1 MADQRNNPPPRPHS
15 LTPTPLRQPQGDGLV
30 QRPQPVA
37 VPLWHI
43 VPRMAGY
50 GVVLFIVWAVLTIM
64 FPNVF
69 TRSSER
75 AVVNSPVSLVT
86 SPVEGVVMKQMVA
99 AGQPFTANQALMVV
113 QNPNIDR
120 SLLVDLTGKKL
131 DNQQRYDS
139 AKARLESNRRLM
151 AATEQDLQR
160 YNSAAQREHA
170 ARVRALEARLAS
182 AKAQEDQQQE
192 VVNRNQSMQWA
203 GAVSEAYTNASR
215 YQLSMLSNAKA
226 AAKAELDNA
235 IGESQ
240 ASRNKVYA
248 SSTDGPSATLAQR
261 RQVLGAEAAQLTAE
275 LEQLEAYGKSVDEM
289 IATEQ
294 ERIDRLSNLEIR
306 SPEPGTIEDLIAQPG
321 MRVAAGATL
330 ARASNCAQTRVV
342 AVFPRSLSDN
352 LLPGARLNV
361 QVDGVPTALP
371 ASVAE
376 VLPRA
381 PDGDQARY
389 FVPFPPIEK
398 NEIYV
403 IAKLDRPLGNLP
415 AKAGAASGSAATPG
429 TAGTAAAAGPAA
441 AAQSGHCGMG
451 RWARVTLNQ
460 SWLGQLRASL

>member
-1 MADQRNNPPPRPHS
+1 MADQRNNPPPPPSPQPPRHS
-15 LTPTPLRQPQGDGLV
+15 LAPASQRQPHGDGLV
-30 QRPQPVA
+30 QRQQPVA

-50 GVVLFIVWAVLTIM
+50 GVVLFIVWAVLTMM

-75 AVVNSPVSLVT
+75 AVINSPVSLVT
-86 SPVEGVVMKQMVA
+86 SPVEGIVMQQKVA
-99 AGQPFTANQALMVV
+99 AGQSFTANQPLMVV

-120 SLLVDLTGKKL
+120 SLLVELTGKKL
-131 DNQQRYDS
+131 DTQQRYDS
-139 AKARLESNRRLM
+139 ARARLESNRRLM
-151 AATEQDLQR
+151 GATEQDLQR

-170 ARVRALEARLAS
+170 TRVRALQARLAS
-182 AKAQEDQQQE
+182 ATAQEDQQQE
-192 VVNRNQSMQWA
+192 IVNRNQNMQWA

-215 YQLSMLSNAKA
+215 YQLSMLTNAKA
-226 AAKAELDNA
+226 AVKAELDSA
-235 IGESQ
+235 VGESE

-248 SSTDGPSATLAQR
+248 SSADGPSASLAQR
-261 RQVLGAEAAQLTAE
+261 RQALSAESAQLSAE
-275 LEQLEAYGKSVDEM
+275 LEQLEAYGKSVDELL
-289 IATEQ
+289 ATEQ
-294 ERIDRLSNLEIR
+294 QRIDRLSNLEIR
-306 SPEPGTIEDLIAQPG
+306 ATEPGTIEDLIAQPG

-330 ARASNCAQTRVV
+330 ARASNCGQTRVV

-361 QVDGVPTALP
+361 HVDGLPAALP

-376 VLPRA
+376 ILPRA

-403 IAKLDRPLGNLP
+403 IAKLDRPLGKLP
-415 AKAGAASGSAATPG
+415 DKPNAAASATTASAGG
-429 TAGTAAAAGPAA
+429 TAPAS
-441 AAQSGHCGMG
+441 SGHCGMG
-451 RWARVTLNQ
+451 RWARVTLDQ
-460 SWLGQLRASL
+460 SWLGQMRASLT

>member
-1 MADQRNNPPPRPHS
+1 MPDQLDSLPRQTTAPARLPH
-15 LTPTPLRQPQGDGLV
+15 GDARV
-30 QRPQPVA
+30 PERRQPVA

-50 GVVLFIVWAVLTIM
+50 GVVLFIIWAVLTIM

-86 SPVEGVVMKQMVA
+86 SPVEGIVMQQMVA
-99 AGQPFTANQALMVV
+99 AGQPFAANQPLMTV

-120 SLLVDLTGKKL
+120 SLLVELTGKKL
-131 DNQQRYDS
+131 DTQQRYDA
-139 AKARLESNRRLM
+139 AKAKLASNQRLLAS
-151 AATEQDLQR
+151 TDQDLQK
-160 YNSAAQREHA
+160 YNGAAQREHA
-170 ARVRALEARLAS
+170 ARVRGLEARVA
-182 AKAQEDQQQE
+182 AANAQVDQQEE
-192 VVNRNQSMQWA
+192 VVNRNQNMQWA

-215 YQLSMLSNAKA
+215 YQLSMLTNAKA
-226 AAKAELDNA
+226 AAKAELESA
-235 IGESQ
+235 LGESE

-248 SSTDGPSATLAQR
+248 SSADGPMATLSQR
-261 RQVLGAEAAQLTAE
+261 RQLLGAEAAQLTAE
-275 LEQLEAYGKSVDEM
+275 LQQLEEYGKSVDQL

-306 SPEPGTIEDLIAQPG
+306 SSEPGVIEDVIAHPG
-321 MRVAAGATL
+321 MRVAAGSTL

-342 AVFPRSLSDN
+342 AVFPRSLSDD
-352 LLPGARLNV
+352 LLPGARLSV
-361 QVDGVPTALP
+361 QVDGVPVALA

-381 PDGDQARY
+381 PDGEQARY

-403 IAKLDRPLGNLP
+403 IAKLDRPLGNVQG
-415 AKAGAASGSAATPG
+415 KTTNGSSGRCA
-429 TAGTAAAAGPAA
+429 
-441 AAQSGHCGMG
+441 MG
-451 RWARVTLNQ
+451 RWAKVSLDQ
-460 SWLGQLRASL
+460 SWLGRVRTTLS

>member
-1 MADQRNNPPPRPHS
+1 MADQRNNPPPRQHL
-15 LTPTPLRQPQGDGLV
+15 LTPAPAARQSQGEGLV
-30 QRPQPVA
+30 ERKQPVA

-86 SPVEGVVMKQMVA
+86 SPVEGIVMRQMIA
-99 AGQPFTANQALMVV
+99 AGQPFTANQPLMVV

-120 SLLVDLTGKKL
+120 SLLVELTGKKL
-131 DNQQRYDS
+131 DNQQRHDS
-139 AKARLESNRRLM
+139 AKAKLESNRRLL

-170 ARVRALEARLAS
+170 SRVRALEARLAA
-182 AKAQEDQQQE
+182 AKAQEDQQEE
-192 VVNRNQSMQWA
+192 VVNRNQNMQWA

-235 IGESQ
+235 VGESE
-240 ASRNKVYA
+240 ASRNKVYT
-248 SSTDGPSATLAQR
+248 SSTDSPSAALAQR
-261 RQVLGAEAAQLTAE
+261 RQVLNAESAQLTAE
-275 LEQLEAYGKSVDEM
+275 LEQLEEYGKSVDQLL
-289 IATEQ
+289 ATEQ

-306 SPEPGTIEDLIAQPG
+306 LTEPGTVEDLIAQPG

-342 AVFPRSLSDN
+342 AVFPRSLSDS

-361 QVDGVPTALP
+361 HVDGLPAALP

-376 VLPRA
+376 ILPRA

-403 IAKLDRPLGNLP
+403 IAKLDRPLDKLP
-415 AKAGAASGSAATPG
+415 GKASASGVVSAANASVPQ
-429 TAGTAAAAGPAA
+429 AS
-441 AAQSGHCGMG
+441 SGHCGMG

-460 SWLGQLRASL
+460 SWLGQLRASLS

>member
-1 MADQRNNPPPRPHS
+1 MADQRNNNPPPRQHL
-15 LTPTPLRQPQGDGLV
+15 LTPAPGHQPQGEGLV
-30 QRPQPVA
+30 ERKTPVA

-86 SPVEGVVMKQMVA
+86 SPVEGIVMKQMVA
-99 AGQPFTANQALMVV
+99 AGQPFMANQPLMIV

-120 SLLVDLTGKKL
+120 SLFVDLTGKKL

-139 AKARLESNRRLM
+139 AKARLESNRRLL
-151 AATEQDLQR
+151 AATDSDLQR

-170 ARVRALEARLAS
+170 ARVRALEARVAV

-192 VVNRNQSMQWA
+192 VVNRNQNMQWA

-235 IGESQ
+235 VGVSE
-240 ASRNKVYA
+240 AARNKVYA
-248 SSTDGPSATLAQR
+248 SSTDGPSASLAQR
-261 RQVLGAEAAQLTAE
+261 RQVLNAENAQLTAE
-275 LEQLEAYGKSVDEM
+275 LEQLETYGKEVDKLL
-289 IATEQ
+289 AAEQ

-306 SPEPGTIEDLIAQPG
+306 STESGTIEDLIAQPG

-330 ARASNCAQTRVV
+330 ARASNCSQTRVV
-342 AVFPRSLSDN
+342 AVFPRGLSDS

-361 QVDGVPTALP
+361 HVDGLPTPLP

-376 VLPRA
+376 ILPRA

-403 IAKLDRPLGNLP
+403 IAKLNRPLGNLP
-415 AKAGAASGSAATPG
+415 DKPASGVVP
-429 TAGTAAAAGPAA
+429 AAAAGQQAS
-441 AAQSGHCGMG
+441 SGHCGMG

-460 SWLGQLRASL
+460 SWLGQLRASLS

>member
-1 MADQRNNPPPRPHS
+1 MGDQRNNPPPRQHP
-15 LTPTPLRQPQGDGLV
+15 LTPAPLRLPHGDGLV
-30 QRPQPVA
+30 QRPQPVP

-50 GVVLFIVWAVLTIM
+50 GVVLFIIWAVLTIM

-86 SPVEGVVMKQMVA
+86 SPVEGIVMKQMVA
-99 AGQPFTANQALMVV
+99 ADQPFSANQALMIV

-160 YNSAAQREHA
+160 YNSAAQREHG

-235 IGESQ
+235 VGVSE
-240 ASRNKVYA
+240 AARNKVYA

-261 RQVLGAEAAQLTAE
+261 RQVLSAESAQLTAE
-275 LEQLEAYGKSVDEM
+275 LEQLEAYGKSVDAM

-294 ERIDRLSNLEIR
+294 ERLDRLSNLETR
-306 SPEPGTIEDLIAQPG
+306 STEPGTIEDLIAQPG

-361 QVDGVPTALP
+361 HVDGVPTALP

-403 IAKLDRPLGNLP
+403 IAKLDRPLDNVPG
-415 AKAGAASGSAATPG
+415 KAAASGTATR
-429 TAGTAAAAGPAA
+429 AAAGPS
-441 AAQSGHCGMG
+441 QSGHCGMG

-460 SWLGQLRASL
+460 SWLGQLRASLI

>member
-1 MADQRNNPPPRPHS
+1 MADQRNNPPPRQHLLP
-15 LTPTPLRQPQGDGLV
+15 PAQARQPQGEGLV
-30 QRPQPVA
+30 ERKTPVA

-86 SPVEGVVMKQMVA
+86 SPVEGIVMRQMVA
-99 AGQPFTANQALMVV
+99 AGQSFTANQALMIV

-139 AKARLESNRRLM
+139 AKAKLESNRRLL
-151 AATEQDLQR
+151 AATDQDLQR
-160 YNSAAQREHA
+160 YNSAAQREHG

-182 AKAQEDQQQE
+182 ARAQEDQQQE
-192 VVNRNQSMQWA
+192 VVNRNQNMQWA

-235 IGESQ
+235 IGESE
-240 ASRNKVYA
+240 ASRNKVYT

-261 RQVLGAEAAQLTAE
+261 RQVLNAESAQLTAE
-275 LEQLEAYGKSVDEM
+275 LTQLEAYGKSVDQM
-289 IATEQ
+289 LATEQ
-294 ERIDRLSNLEIR
+294 ERLDRLSNLEIR
-306 SPEPGTIEDLIAQPG
+306 STEPGTIQDLIAQPG

-330 ARASNCAQTRVV
+330 ARSSNCAQTRVV
-342 AVFPRSLSDN
+342 AVFPRSLSDS
-352 LLPGARLNV
+352 LLPGSRLNV
-361 QVDGVPTALP
+361 QVDGLPAALP

-403 IAKLDRPLGNLP
+403 IAKLDRPLANLP
-415 AKAGAASGSAATPG
+415 GKASASGVATTAGASGSQAA
-429 TAGTAAAAGPAA
+429 
-441 AAQSGHCGMG
+441 SGHCGMG
-451 RWARVTLNQ
+451 RWAHVTLNQ